1 MLWQQSV
8 MAYLPVAKPSLK
20 TVKNLLVT
28 SLTPYTLQFHGCLR
42 SILKKKKKKLLVYFL
57 TNKKKKKKKKKT

>member
-1 MLWQQSV
+1 MLWQKS
-8 MAYLPVAKPSLK
+8 AIACLPVAKTSLK

-42 SILKKKKKKLLVYFL
+42 SILKKTACISFTTFNKLKHNIQNL
-57 TNKKKKKKKKKT
+57 NQK